1 MLRAAHLLWDD
12 PPKIFQDTL
21 ALRLSGCVD
30 EASLREQLDR
40 VDAEFARG
48 TSHEFALS
56 MRRNITA
63 TVCMRSRYVEDEV
76 DQAIRRGVSQ
86 YVILGAGL
94 DSFVYRRPELVNV
107 LSVFEVDHPASQ
119 AWKRSRLEEAGL
131 ALPPNLTLVPVD
143 FEKQSFIDNLR
154 QGGYRIDEPA
164 FFSWLGVTVY
174 LTPEAIFS
182 TLRQVAALAAG
193 TEIIFQYTLPKEL
206 IDEKTQ
212 RFIDAVAAAAAAR
225 GEPYRTPFE
234 PAQLHEKVQKLG
246 FTEVL
251 DLSPDEAGVRYFRG
265 RTDGLWPL
273 SSEHFMHARVDAG
286 M

>member
-30 EASLREQLDR
+30 AASLREQLDR

-56 MRRNITA
+56 MRRSITA

-94 DSFVYRRPELVNV
+94 DSFVYRRPELANV

-119 AWKRSRLEEAGL
+119 AWKRS
-131 ALPPNLTLVPVD
+131 
-143 FEKQSFIDNLR
+143 
-154 QGGYRIDEPA
+154 
-164 FFSWLGVTVY
+164 
-174 LTPEAIFS
+174 
-182 TLRQVAALAAG
+182 
-193 TEIIFQYTLPKEL
+193 
-206 IDEKTQ
+206 
-212 RFIDAVAAAAAAR
+212 
-225 GEPYRTPFE
+225 
-234 PAQLHEKVQKLG
+234 
-246 FTEVL
+246 
-251 DLSPDEAGVRYFRG
+251 
-265 RTDGLWPL
+265 
-273 SSEHFMHARVDAG
+273 
-286 M
+286 